1 MAVRSAAVARRLGG
15 GWSLL
20 QGLGMVPRQPCLSIC
35 KGKGSVRGGKFRQGG
50 PVTLTGP
57 HGGLSSSSSP
67 STGAHRGVLLCQPEW
82 WVARTLLPGLCPAR
96 PTPACQHL
104 PGHAEP
110 GQSAQHTREGVWPPV
125 GARALSP
132 EGRERREGCRLCST
146 TSVLLGAKSSLRF
159 IPVGL
164 RPGQPLSAFEP
175 GP

>member
-1 MAVRSAAVARRLGG
+1 MESPPGTGDGAPAALFEHLQREGERQRGEVPSRRA
-15 GWSLL
+15 SH
-20 QGLGMVPRQPCLSIC
+20 PH
-35 KGKGSVRGGKFRQGG
+35 
-50 PVTLTGP
+50 GP

-82 WVARTLLPGLCPAR
+82 WVAHTLLPGLCPAR